1 MINKNAVLG
10 SLNHTFSTLSLQ
22 VNTTTGATDDPLAVQ
37 PGTNVSEN
45 FSVLQGDKLD
55 LTKILAGAPLTADL
69 SNLSQFV
76 KVLGHSSNDPGFG
89 PGTKTT
95 LEIAGPHGTGI
106 VNLENSGKLGLKDLL
121 SHNSLILS
129 PH

>member
-1 MINKNAVLG
+1 LTT
-10 SLNHTFSTLSLQ
+10 TFSTLSLQ
-22 VNTTTGATDDPLAVQ
+22 GTTTTGATDDPLVVQ

-55 LTKILAGAPLTADL
+55 LTQILAGAPLAADL
-69 SNLSQFV
+69 SNIRDFV
-76 KVLGHSSNDPGFG
+76 KVLGSSSNDPGYG

-95 LEIAGPHGTGI
+95 LEIVGPQGTGI
-106 VNLENSGKLGLKDLL
+106 VNLENSGKLNLKDLL
-121 SHNSLILS
+121 SHNSLILP

>member
-1 MINKNAVLG
+1 MINTNTVLG
-10 SLNHTFSTLSLQ
+10 SLNHTFSTSSLQ
-22 VNTTTGATDDPLAVQ
+22 ANTTTGVTDDSLVVQ

-45 FSVLQGDKLD
+45 FNVLQGDQLD

-76 KVLGHSSNDPGFG
+76 KVLGYSSNDPGFG

-95 LEIAGPHGTGI
+95 LEIVGPNGSGI

-121 SHNSLILS
+121 SHNSLILP

>member
-1 MINKNAVLG
+1 MRPAI
-10 SLNHTFSTLSLQ
+10 LS
-22 VNTTTGATDDPLAVQ
+22 AVQ
-37 PGTNVSEN
+37 PGTVSEN

-55 LTKILAGAPLTADL
+55 LTKILAGAHLAHDL

-76 KVLGHSSNDPGFG
+76 KVLGYSSNDPGFG

-95 LEIAGPHGTGI
+95 LEIVGPNGTGI
-106 VNLENSGKLGLKDLL
+106 VNLENSGKLNLKDLL
-121 SHNSLILS
+121 SHNSLILP

>member
-1 MINKNAVLG
+1 MINTNTVLG
-10 SLNHTFSTLSLQ
+10 SLTHTFSTSSLQ
-22 VNTTTGATDDPLAVQ
+22 GGTTMGATGDPPAVQ
-37 PGTNVSEN
+37 PGTNVSGD
-45 FSVLQGDKLD
+45 FSVHQGDKLD

-69 SNLSQFV
+69 SNLHHFV

-106 VNLENSGKLGLKDLL
+106 VNLQNSGKLDLKDLL
-121 SHNSLILS
+121 SHNSLILP